1 MGARVHDVTRV
12 RKVARVHDVTRV
24 RGVAAEG
31 AEGESA
37 ARGAQLAAWPE
48 RFRRVATTACLV
60 EKTAEKGTGNE
71 NELKLKLKLRCPRRP
86 SRAETRQLATKE
98 LPATARPPAMRT
110 ASASETEDEQQ
121 QGAL

>member
-24 RGVAAEG
+24 RAAAAEG

-71 NELKLKLKLRCPRRP
+71 NELKLRCPRRP